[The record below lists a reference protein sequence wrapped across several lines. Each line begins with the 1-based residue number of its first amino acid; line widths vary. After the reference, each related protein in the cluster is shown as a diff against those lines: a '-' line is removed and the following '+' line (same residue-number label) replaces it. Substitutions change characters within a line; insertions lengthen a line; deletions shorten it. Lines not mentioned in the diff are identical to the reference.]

1 MIKFKI
7 RSKIGMPPPS
17 YPFKDKKKESKKKAC
32 RKFQY
37 SKYWKFINRNMNYT
51 VEDNVIPLSSRR
63 SLKKINKSY

>member
-37 SKYWKFINRNMNYT
+37 LKY
-51 VEDNVIPLSSRR
+51 
-63 SLKKINKSY
+63 